1 MLRFTA
7 NRFVANRKNMAN
19 HKFMANRFVA
29 QNLLIKLAQ

>member
-7 NRFVANRKNMAN
+7 NRFVANHKN
-19 HKFMANRFVA
+19 MANRFVA